1 MGNDPYTLFESDAGR
16 ALDASLA
23 RRLIDSQFPQWA
35 HLPITAVDLD
45 GWDNRSFRL
54 GCELTVRLPSG
65 NWYAQQVDKE
75 QRWLP
80 VLGAQ
85 LPLPIPTPVAKGEP
99 DAEFPYP
106 WSVYRW
112 LDGEPA
118 SSARIRDL
126 SEFATTLARFLT
138 ALGRVDA
145 TNGPTPGQHNFF
157 RGGPL
162 SIYAEETIA
171 AIDVLAGEIP
181 VEDVKR
187 VWADASASGWEREPV
202 WIHGDVAAG
211 NLLVRDGQLAA
222 VLDFGSSGVGDPAC
236 DTVIAWTFLSESS
249 RDRFRDERNLDSG
262 TWSRGRGWA
271 LWKALITLAGYLE
284 SGARE
289 AAGPRREIARILAD
303 YAQRR

>member
-1 MGNDPYTLFESDAGR
+1 MGNDPYTLFELSEGR
-16 ALDASLA
+16 AIDEPLA

-35 HLPITAVDLD
+35 DLPITAVERD

-54 GCELTVRLPSG
+54 GSELTVRLPSG
-65 NWYAQQVDKE
+65 TWYAQQIDKE
-75 QRWLP
+75 QHWLP
-80 VLGAQ
+80 VLAPQ

-118 SSARIRDL
+118 SSASIRDL
-126 SEFATTLARFLT
+126 RDFAQTLARFLK

-162 SIYAEETIA
+162 GIYEEETIA
-171 AIDVLAGEIP
+171 AIDALADEIP
-181 VEDVKR
+181 AADVKR
-187 VWADASASGWEREPV
+187 VWADANASRWEREPV
-202 WIHGDVAAG
+202 WIHGDVAAD
-211 NLLVRDGQLAA
+211 NLLVRDGRLAA
-222 VLDFGSSGVGDPAC
+222 VLDFGSSAVGDPAC

-249 RDRFRDERNLDSG
+249 RDRFRAERDLDSG
-262 TWSRGRGWA
+262 TWSRSRGWA
-271 LWKALITLAGYLE
+271 LWKALITLAGHLE
-284 SGARE
+284 SGAPE
-289 AAGPRREIARILAD
+289 AAVPRREIARLVAD
-303 YAQRR
+303 YAQDR